1 MEPRRKEN
9 GCISYELLQ
18 NCNDVT
24 DFTFVEDWKND
35 ALLEAYLASGQIEE
49 TDVMNGLVA
58 FIGC

>member
-1 MEPRRKEN
+1 M
-9 GCISYELLQ
+9 
-18 NCNDVT
+18 T